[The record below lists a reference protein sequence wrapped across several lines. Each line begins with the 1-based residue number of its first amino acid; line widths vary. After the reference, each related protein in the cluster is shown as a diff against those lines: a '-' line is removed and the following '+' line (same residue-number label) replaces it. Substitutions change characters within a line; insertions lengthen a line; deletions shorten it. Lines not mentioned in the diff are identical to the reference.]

1 MNGILYVLDSET
13 NTYRLVSSVNLG
25 SNTDEFLNSVLSR
38 LENINRVSEAVNSET
53 RSTGSPSEV

>member
-13 NTYRLVSSVNLG
+13 NTDRVVSRVNLG
-25 SNTDEFLNSVLSR
+25 SNTDEYLNSVLSR

-53 RSTGSPSEV
+53 RGNTSDV

>member
-25 SNTDEFLNSVLSR
+25 SNTDEYLNSVLSR
-38 LENINRVSEAVNSET
+38 LENINRVSEAVNPET
-53 RSTGSPSEV
+53 RGNTSDV

>member
-25 SNTDEFLNSVLSR
+25 SNTDEYLNSVFSR

-53 RSTGSPSEV
+53 RGNTSDV

>member
-25 SNTDEFLNSVLSR
+25 SNTDEYLNSVLSR

-53 RSTGSPSEV
+53 RSTGSSSEV

>member
-13 NTYRLVSSVNLG
+13 NTYRLVSSVNIG

-38 LENINRVSEAVNSET
+38 LENINRGSEVVNSEN
-53 RSTGSPSEV
+53 RGSPSVV

>member
-25 SNTDEFLNSVLSR
+25 SNTDEYLNSVLSR
-38 LENINRVSEAVNSET
+38 LENINRGSEVVNSENRGNT
-53 RSTGSPSEV
+53 SDV

>member
-25 SNTDEFLNSVLSR
+25 SNTDEYLNSVLSR

-53 RSTGSPSEV
+53 RGIGNPSEV

>member
-13 NTYRLVSSVNLG
+13 NTYRLVNSVNLG
-25 SNTDEFLNSVLSR
+25 SNTDEYLNSVLSR

-53 RSTGSPSEV
+53 RGNTSDV

>member
-25 SNTDEFLNSVLSR
+25 SNTDEYLNSVLSR

>member
-25 SNTDEFLNSVLSR
+25 SNTDEYLNSVLSR
-38 LENINRVSEAVNSET
+38 LENINRVSEAVNSEN
-53 RSTGSPSEV
+53 RGTGSPSEV

>member
-1 MNGILYVLDSET
+1 MSGILYVLDSET
-13 NTYRLVSSVNLG
+13 NTYRLVSSVNIG

>member
-25 SNTDEFLNSVLSR
+25 SNTDEYLNSVLSR
-38 LENINRVSEAVNSET
+38 LDNINRVSEAVNSET
-53 RSTGSPSEV
+53 RGIGSHSEV

>member
-25 SNTDEFLNSVLSR
+25 SNTDEYLNSVLSR
-38 LENINRVSEAVNSET
+38 LENINRVSEAVNSENCG
-53 RSTGSPSEV
+53 TGSPSEV

>member
-25 SNTDEFLNSVLSR
+25 SNTDEYLNSVLSR

-53 RSTGSPSEV
+53 SGNPSDV